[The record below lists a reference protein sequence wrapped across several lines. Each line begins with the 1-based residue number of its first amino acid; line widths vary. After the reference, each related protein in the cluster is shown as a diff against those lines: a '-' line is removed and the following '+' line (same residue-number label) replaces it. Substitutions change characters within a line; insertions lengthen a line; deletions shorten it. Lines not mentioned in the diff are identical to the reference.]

1 MTYRIETLGC
11 KLNFSESATIGAR
24 LQQAGITPAGDGDTP
39 DVVVVNTCSVT
50 SMADRKCRQQIRHL
64 TRLYPAALVVVT
76 GCYAQLQSR
85 EVAAIEGVDIVLGAE
100 QKGNL
105 VDYVLASLHPLQK
118 EEAVPEGISPL
129 SSGGG
134 IKGGGCEATVDVSPL
149 RDIRTFAPSCE
160 RGERT
165 RYWLKVQDGCDYYCS
180 YCTIPRARGR
190 SRSGTIASLVDQAR
204 AVADAGGL
212 EIVITGVN
220 IGDFGKNTGERFI
233 DLLRAL
239 DAVDGIARYRISSL
253 EPDLLTDEII
263 DFVAASR
270 AFMPHW
276 HLPLQSGSDT
286 VLRLMGRHY
295 DAALFRDR
303 VERVRRVMPDCF
315 IGVDVMTGCRGET
328 PECHRESLALLRDLD
343 VQHLH
348 VFPYSERPGTRA
360 LAIPYIVSAAD
371 KTARAREL
379 QALSDRKEAEFAARF
394 AGTVRPVLF
403 EHPHGAPVM
412 HGYTDNYIR
421 VSRPADPSLLDR
433 LVPVT
438 L

>member
-1 MTYRIETLGC
+1 MTYHIETLGC
-11 KLNFSESATIGAR
+11 KLNYSESATIGQR
-24 LQQAGITPAGDGDTP
+24 LQQVGIMPACDGDVP
-39 DVVVVNTCSVT
+39 DVIVVNTCSVT

-64 TRLYPAALVVVT
+64 TRLYPEALTVVT
-76 GCYAQLQSR
+76 GCYAQLKSR

-100 QKGNL
+100 QKGDL
-105 VDYVLASLHPLQK
+105 VNYVRQWLDDRQPTV
-118 EEAVPEGISPL
+118 AVSR
-129 SSGGG
+129 
-134 IKGGGCEATVDVSPL
+134 L
-149 RDIRTFAPSCE
+149 RDINTFAPSCE

-165 RYWLKVQDGCDYYCS
+165 RYWLKVQDGCDYYCT

-190 SRSGTIASLVDQAR
+190 SRSGTIDSIVTQAR
-204 AVADAGGL
+204 DVARRGGL
-212 EIVITGVN
+212 EIVLTGVN
-220 IGDFGKNTGERFI
+220 IGDFGKNTGEKFI
-233 DLLRAL
+233 DLLKAL
-239 DAVDGIARYRISSL
+239 DRVDGIRRYRISSL

-263 DFVAASR
+263 DFVASSR

-315 IGVDVMTGCRGET
+315 IGVDVMVGCRGET
-328 PECHRESLALLRDLD
+328 PECHSDSIALLRDLD

-360 LAIPYIVSAAD
+360 LAIPYIVTQAD
-371 KTARAREL
+371 KTERARQM
-379 QALSDRKEAEFAARF
+379 QALSDDKEREFAARL
-394 AGTVRPVLF
+394 AGTTRPVLF
-403 EHPHGAPVM
+403 EDPHGAAVM

-421 VSRPADPSLLDR
+421 VTAPADPTLLNRVVDWN
-433 LVPVT
+433 LPT

>member
-1 MTYRIETLGC
+1 M
-11 KLNFSESATIGAR
+11 
-24 LQQAGITPAGDGDTP
+24 P

-85 EVAAIEGVDIVLGAE
+85 EVAAIDGVDIVLGAE

-105 VDYVLASLHPLQK
+105 VDYVLAEIK
-118 EEAVPEGISPL
+118 E
-129 SSGGG
+129 GG
-134 IKGGGCEATVDVSPL
+134 KLVDVSPL

-190 SRSGTIASLVDQAR
+190 SRSGSIASLVDQAR

-394 AGTVRPVLF
+394 VGTVRPVLF